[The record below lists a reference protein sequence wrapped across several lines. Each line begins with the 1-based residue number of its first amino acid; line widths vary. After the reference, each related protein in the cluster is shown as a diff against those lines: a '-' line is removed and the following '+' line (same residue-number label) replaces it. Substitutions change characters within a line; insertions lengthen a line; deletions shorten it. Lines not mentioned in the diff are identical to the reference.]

1 MKRYFTV
8 TIDTEIDNPRGRAE
22 FPYSLENIKAIP
34 RLQDL
39 FKKYGVKPTYLITY
53 PVATD
58 GESINI
64 LKKAA
69 EEGAEIGAHLHP
81 WTCPPF
87 KSDDE
92 RRRQDYPHNSD
103 LEKEKLIHL
112 TSAIEKS
119 FGKKPVSYR
128 AGRYGI
134 DDDSINTL
142 KGLGYMVDSSVTPTM
157 NWSDDGGPDFSHII
171 SANPYNWNG
180 ILEVPITILI
190 KKGPGFYRKLPP
202 AVKAV
207 LGKLGLAKTV
217 WMRPSVSSLS
227 DMKWLSNASNSRV
240 MNMMFHSNELIIG
253 TSPYTKTQKKAEEF
267 WKKMDGI
274 LDYLINEKQLESK
287 TLCELSF

>member
-22 FPYSLENIKAIP
+22 FSYSLENIKAIP

-64 LKKAA
+64 LKKAV

-92 RRRQDYPHNSD
+92 RRRQDYPHNLD
-103 LEKEKLIHL
+103 LEKEKLVQL

-128 AGRYGI
+128 AGRYGL
-134 DDDSINTL
+134 DEESL
-142 KGLGYMVDSSVTPTM
+142 KILKELGYIVDSSVTPAM
-157 NWSDDGGPDFSHII
+157 NWSNDGGPDFSNIT
-171 SANPYNWNG
+171 STNPYDYNG
-180 ILEVPITILI
+180 IFEVPITILI
-190 KKGPGFYRKLPP
+190 KKGPGFYRKLSP
-202 AVKAV
+202 AAKAV

-217 WMRPSVSSLS
+217 WLRPSVSSLS
-227 DMKWLSNASNSRV
+227 DMKWLSDASNGRV
-240 MNMMFHSNELIIG
+240 MNMMFHSNELMMG
-253 TSPYTKTQKKAEEF
+253 TSPYTKTEKEVGEF
-267 WKKMDGI
+267 WRRLDSI
-274 LDYLINEKQLESK
+274 LNYLINEKQLESK
-287 TLCELSF
+287 TLCELLF